1 MKYQMY
7 QILNSDGPEL
17 IYTLE
22 NIDDIYEEEK
32 KVFSAAVRTLLTEE
46 GSVTSREVLFYL
58 IAQMEA
64 TTDIV
69 RLDVLRTCL
78 EILMSLKK
86 PACPV

>member
-1 MKYQMY
+1 MY

-86 PACPV
+86 PACPF

>member
-1 MKYQMY
+1 MQ
-7 QILNSDGPEL
+7 QILNSDGPDL
-17 IYTLE
+17 IYALE

-32 KVFSAAVRTLLTEE
+32 KVFSAAVRTLLTGT

-64 TTDIV
+64 STDIV

-78 EILMSLKK
+78 EILMGLKN
-86 PACPV
+86 PAREV

>member
-1 MKYQMY
+1 MHQT
-7 QILNSDGPEL
+7 LSSDGPEL
-17 IYTLE
+17 IYALE

-32 KVFSAAVRTLLTEE
+32 KVFSAAVRTLLTGT

-78 EILMSLKK
+78 EILMGLKN
-86 PACPV
+86 PARAV

>member
-1 MKYQMY
+1 MHQT
-7 QILNSDGPEL
+7 LSSDGPEL
-17 IYTLE
+17 INALE

-32 KVFSAAVRTLLTEE
+32 KVFSAAVRTLLTGT

-58 IAQMEA
+58 ITQMEA

-78 EILMSLKK
+78 EILMGLKN
-86 PACPV
+86 PAREV

>member
-1 MKYQMY
+1 MQ
-7 QILNSDGPEL
+7 QTLNSDGPDL
-17 IYTLE
+17 IYALE

-32 KVFSAAVRTLLTEE
+32 KVFSAAVRTFLTGT
-46 GSVTSREVLFYL
+46 GSVTSREVLFWL

-78 EILMSLKK
+78 EILMGLKN
-86 PACPV
+86 PAREV

>member
-1 MKYQMY
+1 M
-7 QILNSDGPEL
+7 
-17 IYTLE
+17 
-22 NIDDIYEEEK
+22 
-32 KVFSAAVRTLLTEE
+32 RTLLTEE
-46 GSVTSREVLFYL
+46 GSVSSREVLFYL

-64 TTDIV
+64 TSDVV

>member
-1 MKYQMY
+1 MQ
-7 QILNSDGPEL
+7 QTLNSDGPDL
-17 IYTLE
+17 IYALE

-32 KVFSAAVRTLLTEE
+32 KVFSAAVRTLLTGT

-64 TTDIV
+64 TTDIA

-78 EILMSLKK
+78 EILMGLKN
-86 PACPV
+86 PAREV

>member
-1 MKYQMY
+1 MHQT
-7 QILNSDGPEL
+7 LSSDGPEL
-17 IYTLE
+17 IYALE

-32 KVFSAAVRTLLTEE
+32 KVFSAAVRTLLTGT
-46 GSVTSREVLFYL
+46 GSVTSREVLFWL

-78 EILMSLKK
+78 EILMGLKNT
-86 PACPV
+86 AREV

>member
-1 MKYQMY
+1 MQ
-7 QILNSDGPEL
+7 QILNSDEPDL
-17 IYTLE
+17 IYAFE

-32 KVFSAAVRTLLTEE
+32 KVFSAAVRTLLTGT

-78 EILMSLKK
+78 EILMGLKN
-86 PACPV
+86 PAREV

>member
-1 MKYQMY
+1 MQ

-17 IYTLE
+17 IHALE

-32 KVFSAAVRTLLTEE
+32 RIFSAAIRALLTGT

-58 IAQMEA
+58 IGEMEA
-64 TTDIV
+64 TTDVV

-78 EILMSLKK
+78 EILMGLKN
-86 PACPV
+86 PARDV

>member
-1 MKYQMY
+1 MH
-7 QILNSDGPEL
+7 QILNSDGPGL

-22 NIDDIYEEEK
+22 NIDDIYDEEK
-32 KVFSAAVRTLLTEE
+32 RVFSAAVRTLLTEK

-78 EILMSLKK
+78 EILLGLKN
-86 PACPV
+86 PARSV